1 MEDNVV
7 CVIATEKHT
16 GLIKTCTS
24 CDKENA
30 NHYTKSRTVTYEELE
45 QIYEKEKQE
54 IDDRRIQEW
63 LLAI

>member
-1 MEDNVV
+1 MFIISEDNSLGYS
-7 CVIATEKHT
+7 AMQT
-16 GLIKTCTS
+16 KT
-24 CDKENA
+24 DNIIGY
-30 NHYTKSRTVTYEELE
+30 NSRTVTYEDLE